1 MNTKEYLLRLKLQK
15 GVGYVKTLQIA
26 SQLDTDEVTGDKIM
40 QMKLSSDLQEK
51 AINAYYNDDYKKAI
65 FRINAQCQVIS
76 FFDKEYPE
84 KLRQIYQPPLVLF
97 ARGDVSLLK
106 KKIVTIVGARSAT
119 VYSKNVINELV
130 PNLINNNYVIAS
142 GLAKG
147 VDRMAHEA
155 SLDNNGKTIAVVGN
169 GINHYYP
176 VQNQNL
182 QNEIIN
188 KGLLISEYL
197 PDTPPRPFRFPERNR
212 ILAGL
217 SESVIV
223 TEAREKSG
231 SLITANLATQEN
243 RDVYAV
249 PGPITSDLSKGP
261 NKLIE
266 SGAIPIVDFKL
277 NEERFDNSDT
287 GILFST

>member
-15 GVGYVKTLQIA
+15 GIGYVKMLQIA
-26 SQLDTDEVTGDKIM
+26 SQLDTDTVTEDKISKM
-40 QMKLSSDLQEK
+40 QLTSDLREK
-51 AINAYYNDDYKKAI
+51 AISAYYNEDYSRAI
-65 FRINAQCQVIS
+65 LRINAQCRVVS
-76 FFDKEYPE
+76 FFDQEYPE
-84 KLRQIYQPPLVLF
+84 KLRQIYQPPLIIF
-97 ARGDVSLLK
+97 ARGDISLLQE
-106 KKIVTIVGARSAT
+106 KIVTIVGARSAT
-119 VYSKNVINELV
+119 VYSKSVIDELV
-130 PNLINNNYVIAS
+130 PNILKDNYVIAS

-155 SLDNNGKTIAVVGN
+155 TLNNGGKTIAVVGN
-169 GINHYYP
+169 GLNHYYP
-176 VQNQNL
+176 AQNQAL
-182 QNEIIN
+182 QTKIEQ
-188 KGLLISEYL
+188 KGLIISEYL

-217 SESVIV
+217 SQSVVV

-243 RDVYAV
+243 RDVYAL

-266 SGAIPIVDFKL
+266 SGAIPIIDFKL